1 MAKKE
6 KVTMKNKV
14 GLISSID
21 LKSNV
26 YKTLFWILFAV
37 MVVLALICM
46 LPPLWILVS
55 STKDAAEFYA
65 SPPTI
70 IPRTFN
76 GKVLKDIWMEYEFGK
91 YYLNT
96 VFVTVGSIISSV
108 FFNGMAGYVL
118 SKLKPHGVGLLFGLV
133 MATLMVPSSVSMVTT
148 YLNIIDFPL
157 IRLINLITWL
167 NFDSSLLDTFWPMW
181 MMAGANA
188 FMIIVYKSFFDG
200 IPTSFIEAANLD
212 GCSDIQVFFRIVLP
226 LSKPVIGTS
235 VILTMNGT
243 WGDFFWPYMVLKEK
257 SLKTVIVMVYDLQ
270 GWLPSNKVIV
280 LLTFAVL
287 PPIII
292 FCFFQKYIMQGFTM
306 SGIKG

>member
-1 MAKKE
+1 MAKSEKKE
-6 KVTMKNKV
+6 KVTLKNKV

-21 LKSNV
+21 LKSKR
-26 YKTLFWILFAV
+26 YKVLFGVLFAI
-37 MVVLALICM
+37 MVLLTLICM
-46 LPPLWILVS
+46 LPPLWVILS
-55 STKDAAEFYA
+55 AAKDNAEFY
-65 SPPTI
+65 STPPTI
-70 IPRTFN
+70 IPHSFN
-76 GKVLKDIWMEYEFGK
+76 WHKLVDKWKEYSFGR

-96 VFVTVGSIISSV
+96 VYVTVGSIISSV
-108 FFNGMAGYVL
+108 FFNGFAGYVL

-148 YLNIIDFPL
+148 YKNIIDFPIL
-157 IRLINLITWL
+157 HFNLL
-167 NFDSSLLDTFWPMW
+167 NTFWPMW

-212 GCSDIQVFFRIVLP
+212 GCSDIDVFFRIVLP

-235 VILTMNGT
+235 IILTMNGT
-243 WGDFFWPYMVLKEK
+243 WGDFFWPYMVLKDK
-257 SLKTVIVMVYDLQ
+257 NLYTVIVQVYNLQ
-270 GWLPSNKVIV
+270 GWLASNDVIV

-287 PPIII
+287 PPIVI